1 MGFIKDIIPIF
12 KKHEIEFEKSFK
24 EISDIYTFVFRSD
37 KRINWQPGQHGVF
50 TITHDKIKKPTRA
63 FSIASTPEDGYIEI
77 STRVGEKRSEFKQ
90 ALMNLKP
97 GMKMSMRGPI
107 GGFYLHDSR
116 PTLLIAGGI
125 GITPFKSIVKNSNGS
140 SKVVTE
146 KLHLLYI
153 DSREE
158 FIYQDDFNKAADN
171 NQFSVEYISKRDALT
186 ESIEEFVQN
195 YKNNGN
201 YFVVGSPN
209 MTKSIS
215 ALLKNHN
222 INKKNI
228 IKDTFI
234 GY

>member
-24 EISDIYTFVFRSD
+24 EISDIYTFIFRSD
-37 KRINWQPGQHGVF
+37 KRINWKPGQHGVF

-63 FSIASTPEDGYIEI
+63 FSIASTAEDEYIEI
-77 STRVGEKRSEFKQ
+77 STRIGEKPSEFKQ
-90 ALMNLKP
+90 ALMNLKS

-107 GGFYLHDSR
+107 GGFYVHDSR

-125 GITPFKSIVKNSNGS
+125 GITPFKSIVKYSNGS
-140 SKVVTE
+140 SRIVPE

-153 DSREE
+153 DSKEE
-158 FIYQDDFNKAADN
+158 FIYQNDFNKAAEN
-171 NQFSVEYISKRDALT
+171 NQLSVEYLSKREDLT
-186 ESIEEFVQN
+186 ESIEKFVKN

-201 YFVVGSPN
+201 YFIVGSPN
-209 MTKSIS
+209 MIKSIS
-215 ALLKNHN
+215 VLLKNHE
-222 INKKNI
+222 IKKKNI

>member
-24 EISDIYTFVFRSD
+24 EINDIYTFVFRSD
-37 KRINWQPGQHGVF
+37 KQIDWQPGQHGVF

-63 FSIASTPEDGYIEI
+63 FSIASTSEDGYIEI
-77 STRVGEKRSEFKQ
+77 STRLGEKPSEFKQ

-125 GITPFKSIVKNSNGS
+125 GITPFKSIVKSSNES
-140 SKVVTE
+140 SKIVPE
-146 KLHLLYI
+146 RFHLLYI
-153 DSREE
+153 DSKEE
-158 FIYQDDFNKAADN
+158 FIYRDAFNKAAEN
-171 NQFSVEYISKRDALT
+171 NQLSVEYLSKREDLT
-186 ESIEEFVQN
+186 ESIEKFVKN

-201 YFVVGSPN
+201 YFIVGSPN

-215 ALLKNHN
+215 ALLKNHG

-228 IKDTFI
+228 IKDMFI